1 MIRDSIFAR
10 LSLGL
15 YRAGAEAAPERG
27 QGQAAEQYVVA
38 PEMTSKLAA
47 AGFAAARALSNLG
60 RLTSRMTFPARKR
73 NALPSAA

>member
-1 MIRDSIFAR
+1 SIFAR

-15 YRAGAEAAPERG
+15 YRAGAEAARERG

-60 RLTSRMTFPARKR
+60 HLATRMAFLACGR